1 MVVDLGDG
9 RKKNIR
15 ITDEDD
21 PSALARKFCFD
32 NNIDGKVIPL
42 LTKNIKS
49 FMVTSFREQPESSR
63 NNITNTS
70 RITER
75 SKDEMHERRPTPQA
89 RQQRSSSNN
98 KVNTSTSSVFDR
110 LYNSSMMRD
119 DASKPEPNK

>member
-75 SKDEMHERRPTPQA
+75 SKD
-89 RQQRSSSNN
+89 
-98 KVNTSTSSVFDR
+98 
-110 LYNSSMMRD
+110 
-119 DASKPEPNK
+119 